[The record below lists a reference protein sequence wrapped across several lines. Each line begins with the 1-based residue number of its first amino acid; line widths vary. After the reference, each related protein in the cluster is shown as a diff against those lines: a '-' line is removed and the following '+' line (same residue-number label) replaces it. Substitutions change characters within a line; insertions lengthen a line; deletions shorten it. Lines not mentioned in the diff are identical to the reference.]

1 MVQVNFA
8 RKTVD
13 LKLVYYGPG
22 LSGKTTNL
30 NRIHQKAPDA
40 NRGELTSIETNG
52 DRTLFFDYMPLNLGV
67 VGGMETLF
75 QLYTVP
81 GQVFYN
87 ATRKLVLQ
95 GVDGLVFV
103 ADSSPS
109 KMEQNL
115 ESFENLAENLAEQ
128 DRSVAHVPLVFQ
140 WNKRDLEDAMPVEEL
155 EEALNPGGLP
165 SFEAI
170 ASESQGV
177 FTTLKGLAARVLQN
191 VRNEV
196 QGNASFS
203 SPVG

>member
-8 RKTVD
+8 RKTID

-30 NRIHQKAPDA
+30 DQIHRKAPDA
-40 NRGELTSIETNG
+40 NCGDLTSIDTNG

-67 VGGMETLF
+67 VGMETMF

-95 GVDGLVFV
+95 GADGIVFV
-103 ADSSPS
+103 ADSAAS
-109 KMEQNL
+109 KLERNL
-115 ESFENLAENLAEQ
+115 ESFENLAENLAEH
-128 DRSVAHVPLVFQ
+128 DRSIAHVPLVFQ
-140 WNKRDLEDAMPVEEL
+140 WNKRDLDDALPVEEL
-155 EEALNPGGLP
+155 EQALNPGGLP

-170 ASESQGV
+170 ASESKGV
-177 FTTLKGLAARVLQN
+177 FTTLKGLAALVLQN

-196 QGNASFS
+196 QGNPTFS
-203 SPVG
+203 SPV